1 MSEPMFT
8 MNRFEKATSNTEDEL
23 VEKMIEM
30 YAMLTYL
37 VDKNLILYSG
47 MVNMDDNDE
56 FAKM

>member
-1 MSEPMFT
+1 

>member
-47 MVNMDDNDE
+47 MVNMDDND
-56 FAKM
+56 